1 MGNQYYNNYHCHTME
16 TNPMMT
22 DSIVSTK
29 DYIKRALELGHKN
42 IFTTEHGGSRDIY
55 PTFGLCKKAGLNM
68 IFSAEAYYVDDI
80 SYMRHKDIEYVN
92 GLFMKCYKVWT
103 NKHEV
108 EIKFDVNDLFLFADK
123 KKRDKAFSKIFSEY
137 KEEREEL
144 SIMFYSLLDKI
155 KKMDRKNYHIM
166 LIAMTENGMEE
177 INRILSIANLD
188 GMYNGRPRVDKSM
201 LLSLPK
207 DDVIVTT
214 ACVAGRLFTDN
225 YKDNF
230 LLPMLNHFGKNFYL
244 EVQDHISEIQIE
256 WNKNILEIAKEHN
269 IRIIHG
275 CDSHYIYPEDAK
287 DRDDFVKGKGIWFAE
302 DDENTFVLDYPSRS
316 DIVSRYINQGVLNKS
331 QIEEALD
338 STLIFDNSDEI
349 ILNDDIK
356 MPTIYPELSA
366 SQRYEKLYDIV
377 KLELKKKL
385 NNDVPKA
392 KWGEYVKAIMF
403 EMEIIKETSIPS
415 VRTCDYFLINHKI
428 IDRGVNVYDG
438 ILTRTGRGSRRI
450 FPSKSLI
457 RLHRNR

>member
-1 MGNQYYNNYHCHTME
+1 MNNQYYNNYHCHTME

-92 GLFMKCYKVWT
+92 NLFIKCYKIWA
-103 NKHEV
+103 NKNN
-108 EIKFDVNDLFLFADK
+108 ISDNFNFDVNELFLFSEK
-123 KKRDKAFSKIFSEY
+123 KKRDKAFVTIFKEY
-137 KEEREEL
+137 KDTREDL
-144 SIMFYSLLDKI
+144 FIMFYSLLDKI

-166 LIAMTENGMEE
+166 LIAMNQNGQEE
-177 INRILSIANLD
+177 INRILSKANIE
-188 GMYNGRPRVDKSM
+188 GMYNGRPRVDRSM

-214 ACVAGRLFTDN
+214 ACIGGRLFIDN

-230 LLPMLNHFGKNFYL
+230 LFPILNHFGENFYL
-244 EVQDHISEIQIE
+244 EVQDHMSELQME
-256 WNKNILEIAKEHN
+256 WNKNILKLSDEHN
-269 IRIIHG
+269 IKIIHG

-287 DRDDFVKGKGIWFAE
+287 DRDDFVKGKGIWFAD
-302 DDENTFVLDYPSRS
+302 DDENQFVLDYPSRS
-316 DIVSRYINQGVLNKS
+316 DIVNRYIEQGVLSKQ
-331 QIEEALD
+331 QIED
-338 STLIFDNSDEI
+338 SLNNTLIFDNSDEI

-377 KLELKKKL
+377 KLALKEKL
-385 NNDVPKA
+385 NKDVPRS
-392 KWGEYVKAIMF
+392 KWAEYVKAVIF

-428 IDRGVNVYDG
+428 IDKGVNEYNG

-450 FPSKSLI
+450 FLGKSLI
-457 RLHRNR
+457 RIH